1 MDAKPV
7 TFICQM
13 CGECCSSMGEVIG
26 IKEEIGDLRF
36 RIYYKI
42 TGEERIVSVDAG
54 KEDLFHRKDIKK
66 VSPMACPFLRESE
79 QGTVICTVH
88 LTRPDLCRQ
97 YSCFRVLVLDAH
109 GNRIGRIVAGT
120 RYFITSDPEL
130 RTLWNSEVEGVT
142 MADEGEWEDFIDRV
156 CTSAGYRVIR

>member
-1 MDAKPV
+1 
-7 TFICQM
+7 
-13 CGECCSSMGEVIG
+13 MGEVIG
-26 IKEEIGDLRF
+26 IKEEFGELRF
-36 RIYYKI
+36 RIFYKI

-66 VSPMACPFLRESE
+66 LRPMACPFLRESE

-88 LTRPDLCRQ
+88 QTRPDLCRQ
-97 YSCFRVLVLDAH
+97 YSCFRLLVLDPQ
-109 GNRIGRIVAGT
+109 GNRIGRVVADT

-130 RTLWNSEVEGVT
+130 RALWNGRVKSVT
-142 MADEGEWEDFIDRV
+142 VADEGEWEDLAGRV

>member
-1 MDAKPV
+1 
-7 TFICQM
+7 M

-26 IKEEIGDLRF
+26 IKEETGHLRF

-66 VSPMACPFLRESE
+66 VRPMACPFLRESE
-79 QGTVICTVH
+79 EGMVICTVH

-97 YSCFRVLVLDAH
+97 YSCFRLLVLDPQ
-109 GNRIGRIVAGT
+109 GNRIGRVVAGT
-120 RYFITSDPEL
+120 RYFITTDSKL
-130 RTLWNSEVEGVT
+130 RTFWNRAVEGVT
-142 MADEGEWEDFIDRV
+142 VPDEGEWENFVDQV